1 MCSLLISPPS
11 LFNKVPSDSWT
22 TGNLART
29 SLTVAGAAHQCTCT
43 WVLHWCCGL
52 AASIVGKWYTLPP
65 LVLIYDMK
73 FVIHAL

>member
-29 SLTVAGAAHQCTCT
+29 SLTVAGAAAPLKCIQAPVHLGT
-43 WVLHWCCGL
+43 
-52 AASIVGKWYTLPP
+52 
-65 LVLIYDMK
+65 LVLRAG
-73 FVIHAL
+73 H